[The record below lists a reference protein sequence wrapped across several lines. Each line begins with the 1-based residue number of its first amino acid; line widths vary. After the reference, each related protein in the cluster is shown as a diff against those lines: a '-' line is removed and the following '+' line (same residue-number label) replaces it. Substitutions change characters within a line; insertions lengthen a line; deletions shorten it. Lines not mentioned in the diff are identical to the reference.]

1 MALNWNMRTR
11 QILRSMKLKRG
22 VCWYTVCGLDRVSN
36 LPDDHLRLVGI
47 STLFKLADYL

>member
-22 VCWYTVCGLDRVSN
+22 VYWYTVCGLDRVFN
-36 LPDDHLRLVGI
+36 LPDDNFAPVRI
-47 STLFKLADYL
+47 STLFKLTDYL